1 MDLSDLHNLHLK
13 KHVDVFW
20 ICSKSKSKPCPLWH
34 WTQATWYMWVP
45 YILGVPPY
53 LASCHGFFWTLQA
66 VCIQPCDVFSHQ
78 KYRFGRITHQELLFT
93 ILNGIRM
100 IYNLRYRSYFIP
112 FITIKGHNCT
122 IHPIRNRCALRGHWR
137 SHGKVDLPPTSCEG
151 VESLGT
157 QLVIRYGDESWDE
170 HQKWWVQ

>member
-1 MDLSDLHNLHLK
+1 MSVMALNTSHMVYVGSIYTWCTTLLGLMPWFFLNLAGCMH
-13 KHVDVFW
+13 
-20 ICSKSKSKPCPLWH
+20 S
-34 WTQATWYMWVP
+34 AMWCFQ
-45 YILGVPPY
+45 PPKI
-53 LASCHGFFWTLQA
+53 S
-66 VCIQPCDVFSHQ
+66 V
-78 KYRFGRITHQELLFT
+78 GRITHQELLFT